1 MTIPNTPEFDQ
12 TVANLIRLEEAFEAA
27 KEDRKVGYEIA
38 ANKGYTATELRKA
51 IKIHR
56 MPPDKR
62 AKHDSR
68 QMDLE
73 TYLAAIEGCA
83 REAAQ

>member
-1 MTIPNTPEFDQ
+1 MTIPNTPEFDT

-56 MPPDKR
+56 MPADKR
-62 AKHDSR
+62 AKFDSA

-73 TYLAAIEGCA
+73 LYLSELEGRA
-83 REAAQ
+83 REAEQ